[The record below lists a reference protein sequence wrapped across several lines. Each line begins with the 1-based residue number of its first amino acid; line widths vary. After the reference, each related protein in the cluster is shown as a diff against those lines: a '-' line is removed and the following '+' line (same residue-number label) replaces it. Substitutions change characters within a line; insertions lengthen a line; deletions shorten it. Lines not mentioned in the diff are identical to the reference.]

1 MKIVIQLSVNETFKS
16 IDDSK
21 VYRLLWIDEG
31 NVIIYLIDVYDEK
44 AMPFVDTISNIH
56 EGFANGQYIKL
67 STNELFPIVNHE
79 GLKEKDKLIRD
90 KAWRI
95 IQDLVSKEPNIF
107 KKMREASSFYKQ
119 QKNLAVRIRLFI
131 NI

>member
-67 STNELFPIVNHE
+67 S
-79 GLKEKDKLIRD
+79 
-90 KAWRI
+90 
-95 IQDLVSKEPNIF
+95 
-107 KKMREASSFYKQ
+107 
-119 QKNLAVRIRLFI
+119 
-131 NI
+131 